1 MLFVEQA
8 CEKVWGMRFPDS
20 GEVTV
25 NLGSERKDE
34 GENGQVVVLAD
45 GGEEVM
51 GVVEE
56 ASKWG
61 ISCLGTLRS
70 HAYRDFVWAVKADTY
85 RIFRFDFLACI
96 VLLLWIFS
104 VAMRLEKFSS
114 MTTWCW
120 RTLQIENLKPMK
132 TYLKSECQNW
142 FLNWRGFGWNFLTRK
157 YLQTDRRGGRWLLLR
172 SLGWCRSLGRLWM
185 RWGGRYQQMFR
196 WGVHCS
202 IL

>member
-1 MLFVEQA
+1 MLQVEQA
-8 CEKVWGMRFPDS
+8 CEKVWGMHFPES

-85 RIFRFDFLACI
+85 RIFRFDFI
-96 VLLLWIFS
+96 WHI
-104 VAMRLEKFSS
+104 
-114 MTTWCW
+114 T
-120 RTLQIENLKPMK
+120 
-132 TYLKSECQNW
+132 
-142 FLNWRGFGWNFLTRK
+142 
-157 YLQTDRRGGRWLLLR
+157 
-172 SLGWCRSLGRLWM
+172 
-185 RWGGRYQQMFR
+185 
-196 WGVHCS
+196 
-202 IL
+202 